1 MVFPIKIDEYSLSP
15 QERSKFRLDFQIWD
29 SDFTSGSD
37 FLSSATISF
46 WNLVRDAMANEKRTK
61 MFKRSGFRD
70 KDEFFIKTVP
80 NDTLVL
86 LPKYKP
92 SRIKISVELIPKEE

>member
-1 MVFPIKIDEYSLSP
+1 MLFPIRIDEYSLSP

-46 WNLVRDAMANEKRTK
+46 WNLVHEAITNEKRSK
-61 MFKRSGFRD
+61 MFKKEGFRS
-70 KDEFFIKTVP
+70 KDEFYIKTVP
-80 NDTLVL
+80 NDTFL
-86 LPKYKP
+86 LMPAYEP
-92 SRIKISVELIPKEE
+92 SKIKISIELVPMEE